1 MRQYRIIQTDTSKRV
16 VKIKVR
22 LVGSKFSGTIY
33 ITDIMLQGGTIPT
46 EWNGYPSEI
55 KWVM

>member
-1 MRQYRIIQTDTSKRV
+1 MRQYEIIQPDTSKRI

-22 LVGSKFSGTIY
+22 LVGSRFSGTIY

-46 EWNGYPSEI
+46 EWNGHPSEI